1 MDGDLPL
8 NSSKCCRDHELHRK
22 WDLNLALPKEPSLFP
37 LCWIPTDVQRMV
49 LLVLLRISSLSK
61 NCRKSLPYH
70 GIMSSASSVCQNQP
84 GPSFPEMR
92 SELQQILS
100 SVCSGWLK
108 TSFTDF
114 GGKPAL
120 GIKFK
125 QEHAIVVE
133 ILIQYNFVFV
143 SHRPEFLWEC
153 VYYKMLWQGRAP
165 SRGSLVQMHLLLTS
179 MWSWRLLLIV

>member
-1 MDGDLPL
+1 
-8 NSSKCCRDHELHRK
+8 
-22 WDLNLALPKEPSLFP
+22 
-37 LCWIPTDVQRMV
+37 MV

-143 SHRPEFLWEC
+143 FHRPEFLCEC
-153 VYYKMLWQGRAP
+153 VYYKMLWQRRAP
-165 SRGSLVQMHLLLTS
+165 SWGSLVQMHLLLTS
-179 MWSWRLLLIV
+179 MWS